1 MVIKESILNN
11 LEKLYHNSP
20 KIEIS
25 DSDRFVIFSDLHMGN
40 GGMNDD
46 FAKNAQ
52 LFDFILKNYYLK
64 KNYKLIL
71 NGDIEELYKFS
82 IKSIRK
88 KWQQIFDTFNQFYR
102 ETGLFKIIGNHDYLL
117 RYIKD
122 LPYNFPILDSL
133 ILKYKDSDIFIYHGH
148 QTANLFEQY
157 SMMVHY
163 SIKYLFRTIS
173 NTSIP
178 MVNPKKF
185 QTEKIA
191 YEFSKEKK
199 IISILG
205 HTHRPLFES
214 LSKIESL
221 KFMLEN
227 LINMYYRTNNGI
239 RDSLAFKIK
248 QIKNELETA
257 TKVNYS
263 INSVGSV
270 YNSDVLVPC
279 LFNSGSV
286 TGKRGI
292 TAIEIKNG
300 KIKLI
305 YWFDRNRSQR
315 YLEDYRHVETRHI
328 PDSNYYKAIL
338 RKQKLDYIFT
348 RIKLLA

>member
-1 MVIKESILNN
+1 MASIEAITLN
-11 LEKLYHNSP
+11 LEKLYKSAP

-25 DSDRFVIFSDLHMGN
+25 DNDRFVIFSDLHMGN
-40 GGMNDD
+40 GGINDD

-52 LFDFILKNYYLK
+52 LFHFILNNYYLK
-64 KNYKLIL
+64 RNYKLVL
-71 NGDIEELYKFS
+71 NGDVEELYKFS
-82 IKSIRK
+82 IKSIIR
-88 KWQQIFDTFNQFYR
+88 KWQNIFDTFKLFYHN
-102 ETGLFKIIGNHDYLL
+102 TGLYKIIGNHDYLL

-122 LPYNFPILDSL
+122 LPYEFPILDSL
-133 ILKYKDSDIFIYHGH
+133 VLKYKDNDVFIYHGH

-173 NTSIP
+173 NDSVP
-178 MVNPKKF
+178 MVNSKKF

-191 YEFSKEKK
+191 YEFSKSKN

-214 LSKIESL
+214 LSKIETL

-227 LINMYYRTNNGI
+227 LINLYYKTTNGI
-239 RDSLAFKIK
+239 REGLECKIK

-257 TKVNYS
+257 KRVNYG
-263 INSVGSV
+263 INSVGSI
-270 YNSDVLVPC
+270 YNDEVLVPC
-279 LFNSGSV
+279 LFNSGAV

-300 KIKLI
+300 KIKLV

-315 YLEDYRHVETRHI
+315 YLEDYRQVETRHL
-328 PDSNYYKAIL
+328 PNSDYYKAIL
-338 RKQKLDYIFT
+338 RKSKLEYIFT
-348 RIKLLA
+348 RVKLLA